1 MAVPLTNEFKSELYQ
16 IILEA
21 NQVQSNQLKKD
32 IKNDLQT
39 TVDALSKKI
48 DETVIQNVYLQK
60 KCLYLERKLRKNN
73 IIIFGLDPQKETL
86 IADTINTLNRLLNL
100 NISKSDI
107 NNIYIVG
114 TSEKPPVIVEFLSFL
129 TKTDIFKNITKLR
142 GTGVSITNDLS
153 VEDRNEQK
161 VLYSHLKLAREQK
174 LQARISGN
182 KLIIDNN
189 PYTVEQL
196 QHLENLSETESA
208 DPTSETEVDN
218 PGQSLK
224 KQQGAIQSNNSSKQK
239 ELTSPLSKK
248 RKINYSPKAFLTDG
262 AKGVLT
268 RSTAKKL

>member
-218 PGQSLK
+218 PGQLLK